1 MRKKFFKIGLHVHTQ
16 RDSDSCLAFTFSKWE
31 ASPLLMEKYHQGFVE
46 GQETGVVEVTV
57 VGGSAMDVEE
67 GVEWEA
73 RVVGA
78 LETGMLGWPY

>member
-1 MRKKFFKIGLHVHTQ
+1 M
-16 RDSDSCLAFTFSKWE
+16 
-31 ASPLLMEKYHQGFVE
+31 LLMEKYHHRFVE
-46 GQETGVVEVTV
+46 GQETGVVEVEVEVTV

-78 LETGMLGWPY
+78 LEAGMLGWPY